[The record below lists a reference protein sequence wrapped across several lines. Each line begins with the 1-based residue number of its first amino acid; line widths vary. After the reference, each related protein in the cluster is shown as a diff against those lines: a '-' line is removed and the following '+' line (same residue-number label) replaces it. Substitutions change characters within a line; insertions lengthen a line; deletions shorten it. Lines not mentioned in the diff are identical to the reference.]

1 MKIRCLFLFSLF
13 ASFCFSAFSEVG
25 WKSQKIVL
33 NANNPIYIWQFKG
46 IDPQKDEII
55 KIPEYPAE
63 GWRNFIA
70 PGDINVELMKQGV
83 LPDLLFDTLAR
94 QANWLTEKEWWFRLE
109 FDANVDTSKNVDLV
123 FDFADG
129 TSEVWLNG
137 IKLGDMKDSFYPH
150 SFNVKKIIKNNG
162 NQLYVRFLSI
172 NDLMGGKRMDEV
184 RGWNERRAFL
194 RKPQFNFG
202 WDWALPL
209 PGIGFAEKVYI
220 ENGSE
225 FQFTDFDVHPFI
237 NGRVDMNFEVSKQT
251 KETGYEIQV
260 KIQGQGSNISD
271 TIDKKINSTYKSYQF
286 YTIPSP
292 QLWWPNGY
300 GDQPL
305 YEYEAKLIVGGIV
318 TDERKGKF
326 GIRETRIHESPFSKE
341 AGHGCS
347 FEVIINNE
355 QIFCKGSNWIPMEI
369 WPASIR
375 PEKYRFYLEKAKEAN
390 FNMIRVWGG
399 GIYEKDLFY
408 KICDELG
415 LMVWQDFMFASA
427 GFPATK
433 LMDEIIPE
441 AKYQIRRLKNHPS
454 IVLWCGANEDV
465 NSWKHPKD
473 IEADKQS
480 DVLEKKEKGKW
491 LVDRVKEDE
500 LLYSMILRG
509 LVGRYALD
517 VPFIESSPMSRGDF
531 GNMPNSGNSHISSWK
546 FALFDCG
553 QNPGMWRN
561 HFNTICSFN
570 SEFCIQGPSNENT
583 IKSFFKPQNLWPPN
597 DAWIFHI
604 QRGHANLPHY
614 QQTMFIAGD
623 TFGKINSLH
632 EYVKFGQA
640 THLEQTRSEYESAR
654 YDRPNNGGTMSWMY
668 NDCWPTSNW
677 SIIDYYYQPKPAYYA
692 AKRACKPILPIIF
705 ERDSIIR
712 FAMANETAYAINCKA
727 VFGQQSLSG
736 KILWKDSV
744 VYSQNENCTHEFF
757 RLKEKKIVPPK
768 NSYYFLSVIINGIQ
782 QDVVSYFSD
791 GWKNIPWE
799 KPKIKIVMLDQKQGV
814 EKWETKV
821 KISTDKYARL
831 VHLIWKNAGSNLTDK
846 QTPSVWFDDN
856 FFDLLPRLTKEILI
870 YSDYKIK
877 LNELEIK
884 NWVTD

>member
-1 MKIRCLFLFSLF
+1 MKMRWFFLVSFFAFS
-13 ASFCFSAFSEVG
+13 CFSALSEVG

-33 NANNPIYIWQFKG
+33 NANNATYTWQFKG
-46 IDPQKDEII
+46 IDPQKEGAI

-70 PGDINVELMKQGV
+70 PGDVNVELMKQKV
-83 LPDLLFDTLAR
+83 LPDLLYDTLAR
-94 QANWLTEKEWWFRLE
+94 QANWVTEKEWWFRLE
-109 FDANVDTSKNVDLV
+109 FDANVDTAKNADLV

-137 IKLGDMKDSFYPH
+137 TKLGEMKNSFYPH
-150 SFNVKKIIKNNG
+150 RFNIKKIIRHQK

-172 NDLMGGKRMDEV
+172 NELMGGKRLDEV

-194 RKPQFNFG
+194 RKTQFNFG

-209 PGIGFAEKVYI
+209 PGIGFAENVFI

-225 FQFTDFDVHPFI
+225 FQFTDFGVHPFI
-237 NGRVDMNFEVSKQT
+237 EGRVDMNFEVSKQA
-251 KETGYEIQV
+251 KQTGYEIQV
-260 KIQGQGSNISD
+260 TIQGHGSNIND
-271 TIDKKINSTYKSYQF
+271 TIDKKTNSTYKSYQY
-286 YTIPSP
+286 YTIAQP

-305 YEYEAKLIVGGIV
+305 YNYEAKLIVGGVV
-318 TDERKGKF
+318 TDVRKGKF
-326 GIRETRIHESPFSKE
+326 GIRETRIHETPFSKE
-341 AGHGCS
+341 AGHGYS
-347 FEVIINNE
+347 FEVLINNE

-399 GIYEKDLFY
+399 GIYERDLFY
-408 KICDELG
+408 EICDELG

-441 AKYQIRRLKNHPS
+441 AKYQISRLKNHPS
-454 IVLWCGANEDV
+454 IVLWCGTNEDV
-465 NSWKHPKD
+465 NSWKHPKN
-473 IEADKQS
+473 IAADEQS
-480 DVLEKKEKGKW
+480 DVLEKSEKGKW
-491 LVDRVKEDE
+491 KVDRVKEDE
-500 LLYSMILRG
+500 ILYTMILRG
-509 LVGRYALD
+509 LVGRFALD
-517 VPFIESSPMSRGDF
+517 VPFVESSPMSREDF

-546 FALFDCG
+546 FALFECG
-553 QNPGMWRN
+553 ENPARWRN
-561 HFNTICSFN
+561 HFNTPCSFD

-583 IKSFFKPQNLWPPN
+583 IKSFFEPQNLWPPN

-623 TFGKINSLH
+623 IFGKINSLH

-654 YDRPNNGGTMSWMY
+654 YDRPNNGGTMSWMF

-692 AKRACKPILPIIF
+692 AKRACKPVLPIIF

-712 FAMANETAYAINCKA
+712 FAMANETAHAIEYKA
-727 VFGQQSLSG
+727 VFGQQQLSG
-736 KILWKDSV
+736 KTIWKDSV
-744 VYSQNENCTHEFF
+744 FFNQNANCTHEFS
-757 RLKEKKIVPPK
+757 RINTKKSVSSES
-768 NSYYFLSVIINGIQ
+768 SYYFLSVVVNGIQ
-782 QDVVSYFSD
+782 QDVVSYFAD

-799 KPKIKIVMLDQKQGV
+799 EPKIKITLLDQKQGV

-831 VHLIWKNAGSNLTDK
+831 VRLIWKNAELKLSDK
-846 QTPSVWFDDN
+846 QTPSLWFDDN
-856 FFDLLPRLTKEILI
+856 FFDLLPGLSKEVLI
-870 YSDYKIK
+870 YSTDRIK
-877 LNELEIK
+877 LNELETDT
-884 NWVTD
+884 WVTD